1 MPKTKKETEKKV
13 KVTATKTVKANKS
26 STKAVKTTKTTKT
39 AAKKPVAKTAK
50 KPATKNAT
58 TKKVATKKTTTKKVK
73 TDEKKDVLLQIIAN
87 LKTENK
93 RLMDWLTTHKLSKKD
108 KSKIED
114 NIAFNENAIA
124 HFSEIIK

>member
-1 MPKTKKETEKKV
+1 MPKTKKESKEVKQTTTKTKKSTTVKKV
-13 KVTATKTVKANKS
+13 KS
-26 STKAVKTTKTTKT
+26 STPKR
-39 AAKKPVAKTAK
+39 AKTKSDDKMEA
-50 KPATKNAT
+50 
-58 TKKVATKKTTTKKVK
+58 V
-73 TDEKKDVLLQIIAN
+73 LQIIAN